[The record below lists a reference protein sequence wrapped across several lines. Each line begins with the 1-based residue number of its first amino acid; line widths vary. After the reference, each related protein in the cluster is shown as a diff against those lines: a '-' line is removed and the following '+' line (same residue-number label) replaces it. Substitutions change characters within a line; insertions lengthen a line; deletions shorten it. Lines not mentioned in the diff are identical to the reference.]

1 MTNRYLDQSPLPF
14 ELRGPNA
21 FIATQYPSAD
31 VVESNSARGP
41 RLHSDVVDESVDH
54 QRQRGDFYNANVNA
68 CNIQTDS
75 GDHHISSDQ
84 HSQHVVDDVDDF
96 GDFHDNISRQDRIRA
111 DRAHILRRDQFD
123 REVSRTRAERTRSE
137 RRDSRRADGSARR
150 RRRTVTWPRIV
161 ASHDQRTNSTDAEL
175 RRSDSPLN
183 LPGSGR
189 REPELPTRHHRDG
202 SGDIGR
208 VAAHPFNVKRLV
220 DGPLHGTALAIY
232 FVLLPFV
239 VITKWSFAARHHD
252 AILVRSLLLLLALL
266 WVAFLFQFVRNVWR
280 LRHGKR
286 PRSGG
291 SAWLAGLVVALLPFL
306 VHSSP
311 ASPSPSNST
320 SLVAT
325 VNASQVPLA
334 PIDQRS
340 IGSKGGSLPVPA
352 SSIGAVPLALMAK
365 RRSDLLRQHQFVDT
379 DDEVDVDVDATVA
392 LLRSLDPDLIAMLRQ
407 LVGTNS
413 DGVLHVAPGAVAH
426 TSSSSTDPVV
436 ACWLGESPTGSLV
449 AFAREGGRLAIVPS
463 WNNDEIRQAVVSL
476 HEGKVVFADTLPD
489 LMRALATR
497 SLRNTLVVY
506 LGAAAELDDE
516 LIACSITVGP
526 YSNDESTSANPAWKN
541 VAPAYSGPARAHEV
555 RVDMLRADPQIVGL
569 YEPLTPTLRR
579 RCVEMLAY
587 LALHRHEPIT
597 GDRLRTRVLTHADV
611 DASIRTLAN
620 TASAVRRSLGAD
632 ERGPR
637 LHQVTSS
644 GLYVTHG
651 VTSDVEIFT
660 TLVNRARQL
669 PTADAA
675 PLARQAL
682 TLIKGEPL
690 ASALRGFEWFL
701 AEGFG
706 ARLSRDGEWAAL
718 VLHHDALVRDQ
729 YELAFWALQ
738 QGLLIDP
745 YSDVLREAAVRVPRL
760 REFGSDRTGLSQD
773 EPVSSRRAE
782 SMSWSLHG
790 FSHEVTQ

>member
-14 ELRGPNA
+14 ESRGPHA
-21 FIATQYPSAD
+21 FIATQYPTAD
-31 VVESNSARGP
+31 VVESNLARGA
-41 RLHSDVVDESVDH
+41 RLHSDVVGESVDP
-54 QRQRGDFYNANVNA
+54 QRKRRASSDVVDDDVDVNIYTR
-68 CNIQTDS
+68 N
-75 GDHHISSDQ
+75 GDHHFSSDQ
-84 HSQHVVDDVDDF
+84 RSQHDIRDNF
-96 GDFHDNISRQDRIRA
+96 NNISHQDRIRA
-111 DRAHILRRDQFD
+111 DRANILQRDKFD
-123 REVSRTRAERTRSE
+123 REVRRARAEYKRTE
-137 RRDSRRADGSARR
+137 RRDSGRSDGGARG
-150 RRRTVTWPRIV
+150 RRRTVTWPRIM

-175 RRSDSPLN
+175 RRPDNPFN
-183 LPGSGR
+183 HPGGGR

-202 SGDIGR
+202 SRDVGR
-208 VAAHPFNVKRLV
+208 VAAQPFNVKRMV

-232 FVLLPFV
+232 FILLPFV
-239 VITKWSFAARHHD
+239 VITKWSFAARQHD

-266 WVAFLFQFVRNVWR
+266 WITFLFQFVRNVRR
-280 LRHGKR
+280 LRLGKR
-286 PRSGG
+286 TSGGG

-306 VHSSP
+306 IHTSP
-311 ASPSPSNST
+311 ASPFPSNST
-320 SLVAT
+320 LHVAT
-325 VNASQVPLA
+325 ALTTQSIEPQYDHRTSGSRGRSVPA
-334 PIDQRS
+334 
-340 IGSKGGSLPVPA
+340 PA
-352 SSIGAVPLALMAK
+352 SSIGAIPLALMAK

-379 DDEVDVDVDATVA
+379 DDDVDATVA
-392 LLRSLDPDLIAMLRQ
+392 LLRSLDPEIIATLRQ
-407 LVGTNS
+407 LAGTKS
-413 DGVLHVAPGAVAH
+413 DGVLDVVSGAVVH
-426 TSSSSTDPVV
+426 TSTLSTDPVV
-436 ACWLGESPTGSLV
+436 ACWLGESANGSLV
-449 AFAREGGRLAIVPS
+449 AFAREGGCLAIVPS
-463 WNNDEIRQAVVSL
+463 WSNDEIRRAVVSL
-476 HEGKVVFADTLPD
+476 HEGKVMFADTLAD
-489 LMRALATR
+489 LLRALATR
-497 SLRNTLVVY
+497 TLRNTLVVY
-506 LGAAAELDDE
+506 LGASIELDDE
-516 LIACSITVGP
+516 LAACSITVVP
-526 YSNDESTSANPAWKN
+526 FSNSTISSANPAWKN
-541 VAPAYSGPARAHEV
+541 VAPAHTGHARAHEV

-632 ERGPR
+632 EQGPR

-701 AEGFG
+701 AEGYG

-718 VLHHDALVRDQ
+718 VLHHDALCRDQ

-760 REFGSDRTGLSQD
+760 REFGGDRTGLSQN
-773 EPVSSRRAE
+773 ESISSRRAE
-782 SMSWSLHG
+782 SMSWSLNG

>member
-1 MTNRYLDQSPLPF
+1 MTNRNLDQSPLPF
-14 ELRGPNA
+14 ESRGPNA
-21 FIATQYPSAD
+21 FIATQYPTAD
-31 VVESNSARGP
+31 VVESNFARGP
-41 RLHSDVVDESVDH
+41 RIHSDVVDESADH
-54 QRQRGDFYNANVNA
+54 QRPRGDFYDVDVNA
-68 CNIQTDS
+68 CNIQTDN
-75 GDHHISSDQ
+75 GDDHISSDQ
-84 HSQHVVDDVDDF
+84 RSQHVVDNVDDI
-96 GDFHDNISRQDRIRA
+96 DDNISRQDRIRA
-111 DRAHILRRDQFD
+111 DRAHILQRDQFD
-123 REVSRTRAERTRSE
+123 REVSRTRADRTRAE
-137 RRDSRRADGSARR
+137 RRDSRRADGGARR

-161 ASHDQRTNSTDAEL
+161 APHDQRTNSTDAEL
-175 RRSDSPLN
+175 RRSNSPIN
-183 LPGSGR
+183 LPGGGWS
-189 REPELPTRHHRDG
+189 EPELPTRHHRNG
-202 SGDIGR
+202 SRDVGR
-208 VAAHPFNVKRLV
+208 VAAHPFDVKRLV

-286 PRSGG
+286 PSSGG

-311 ASPSPSNST
+311 ASPFPSNST
-320 SLVAT
+320 SHVAT
-325 VNASQVPLA
+325 VNATQVLLA
-334 PIDQRS
+334 PIDQRT
-340 IGSKGGSLPVPA
+340 IGSKGGSLPVPP

-379 DDEVDVDVDATVA
+379 DDDVDATVA
-392 LLRSLDPDLIAMLRQ
+392 LLRSLDPDLIATLRQ
-407 LVGTNS
+407 LVGTKS

-463 WNNDEIRQAVVSL
+463 WSNDEIRRAVVSL
-476 HEGKVVFADTLPD
+476 HDGKVVFADTLPD

-516 LIACSITVGP
+516 LTACSITVGS
-526 YSNDESTSANPAWKN
+526 YSDGDSSSSNPAWEN
-541 VAPAYSGPARAHEV
+541 VAPACSSPTRAHEV

-760 REFGSDRTGLSQD
+760 REFGRDRTGLSQD
-773 EPVSSRRAE
+773 ESVSSRRAE

-790 FSHEVTQ
+790 LSHEVTQ